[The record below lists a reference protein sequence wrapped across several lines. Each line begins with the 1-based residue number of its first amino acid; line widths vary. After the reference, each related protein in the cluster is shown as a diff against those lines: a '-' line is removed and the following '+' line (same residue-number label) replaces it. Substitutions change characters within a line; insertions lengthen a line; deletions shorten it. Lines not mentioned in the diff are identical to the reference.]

1 MRIRLFGHFV
11 HLPVVTLALAEFVA
25 VGLAVYAAV
34 ALRLGTDHRV
44 VVAANGPIWPRALIF
59 GLSMSVCF
67 LALGLYTTRQRAG
80 AVGLGLR
87 MLVASGVAT
96 AVLATVFYALPGLQ
110 LGRGVI
116 AGALA
121 ISLLAAVL
129 ARVIAWRVGALEG
142 IKRRLLVHG
151 SSAQMAAFNRMRRRS
166 DRAGYH
172 LVGMVLHPG
181 DAPDVLDTLN
191 DRVYAAPQGLGALC
205 VELGIDELVV
215 ALQDRRQTL
224 PIKDLLQCRLAGVT
238 VLEFITFM
246 ERETG
251 RIQLDLLNP
260 SWIIFGEGF
269 RRDGVRLFTARALDF
284 IASGVLLVIA
294 SPIILLTMLAIWLE
308 DGRKGAG
315 VFYRQARVGYE
326 GKVFHL
332 IKFRSMRVDAEAG
345 GAQWAQKNDPRVT
358 RVGAFIRKTRIDE
371 LPQLLNVLKG
381 HMGFVGPRPERPEFV
396 VELEAKIPF
405 YAYRHSVKPGI
416 TGWAQLCYPY
426 GSSVEDAAQKL
437 QYDLYYVKNHNLLF
451 DITILLQTVEV
462 VLMGKGAR

>member
-1 MRIRLFGHFV
+1 M
-11 HLPVVTLALAEFVA
+11 HLPVVTLAIAEFTAFV
-25 VGLAVYAAV
+25 LAVYAAV
-34 ALRLGTDHRV
+34 VLRLGTDHSSI
-44 VVAANGPIWPRALIF
+44 VAENGAVWPRALVF
-59 GLSMSVCF
+59 GSSMTVCF

-87 MLVASGVAT
+87 MIIASMVAT
-96 AVLATVFYALPGLQ
+96 AALATLFYAAPHMK
-110 LGRGVI
+110 LGRGVLL
-116 AGALA
+116 AALA
-121 ISLLAAVL
+121 ISLLAAVA
-129 ARVIAWRVGALEG
+129 ARIIASRVGALEG
-142 IKRRLLVHG
+142 IKRRVLVYG
-151 SSAQMAAFNRMRRRS
+151 SSVQLATFNRMRRRS

-181 DAPDVLDTLN
+181 DADEPIDQLN
-191 DRVYAAPQGLGALC
+191 DRVYQAPNGLRALC
-205 VELGIDELVV
+205 LELGIDELVV
-215 ALQDRRQTL
+215 ALQDRRQAL
-224 PIKDLLQCRLAGVT
+224 PVKELLHCRLAGVS
-238 VLEFITFM
+238 VVEFITFM

-260 SWIIFGEGF
+260 SWIIFGQGF
-269 RRDGVRLFTARALDF
+269 RRDGVRLFAARALDF
-284 IASGVLLVIA
+284 VASGVLLVIA
-294 SPIILLTMLAIWLE
+294 SPIMLLAMLAIWLD
-308 DGRKGAG
+308 DGRKGGG

-326 GKVFHL
+326 GKIFHL
-332 IKFRSMRVDAEAG
+332 TKFRSMRVNAEAA

-358 RVGAFIRKTRIDE
+358 RVGGFMRKTRIDE

-396 VELEAKIPF
+396 VELESKIPF